1 MPTVDLRDLRRS
13 GRLELDASVPVDA
26 PLWRGTGLALGAPVR
41 LVATVTGSASGQVA
55 LSGRASARF
64 SHECRRCLA
73 PLEAALEQPLEVLWW
88 PCTAATGD
96 PGEEADGDVRI
107 LEPGATEIDVG
118 EALREELVLAAPSYM
133 VCGEGC
139 RGLCPHCGTD
149 LNEAMCNCAPHEPDP
164 RWDVL
169 RALNRK

>member
-1 MPTVDLRDLRRS
+1 MPTVDLRDLGRS

-26 PLWRGTGLALGAPVR
+26 PLWRGTGLTLGAPVR

-55 LSGRASARF
+55 LTGRALARL
-64 SHECRRCLA
+64 SHECCRCLA
-73 PLEAALEQPLEVLWW
+73 PLEAALEQPLEVVWW
-88 PCTAATGD
+88 PHTVASGD
-96 PGEEADGDVRI
+96 SGGEGDSDVRI

-118 EALREELVLAAPSYM
+118 EALREELVLAAPSYV
-133 VCGEGC
+133 VCAEGC

-149 LNEAMCNCAPHEPDP
+149 LNEATCNCAPHEPDT

>member
-1 MPTVDLRDLRRS
+1 MPTVDLRDLGRS
-13 GRLELDASVPVDA
+13 GSLELDASVPVDA
-26 PLWRGTGLALGAPVR
+26 PLWKGTGFTLGAPVR

-55 LSGRASARF
+55 LTGRASARF

-73 PLEAALEQPLEVLWW
+73 PLEATLEQPLEVVWW
-88 PCTAATGD
+88 PRTEASGDTGLE
-96 PGEEADGDVRI
+96 GDGDIRI

-118 EALREELVLAAPSYM
+118 EALREELVLAATSYM

-149 LNEAMCNCAPHEPDP
+149 LNGATCDCAPHEPDP
-164 RWDVL
+164 RWNVL